1 MSVHVRLRVAAE
13 EYAMPVGHVLEVTDV
28 GQVWAVPRTRPE
40 LLGVQNL
47 RGQILPVVD
56 IAVLLRVLRTA
67 PPSCLLVAEAG
78 GRRAGFTIDDV
89 SGVGLL
95 AEPTMESESDL
106 LLGTTLDGDDLIG
119 VIDVP
124 RLFDALQQVGQ

>member
-1 MSVHVRLRVAAE
+1 
-13 EYAMPVGHVLEVTDV
+13 MPVGHVLEVTDV
-28 GQVWAVPRTRPE
+28 GRVWAVPRTRPE

-56 IAVLLRVLRTA
+56 IAALLRVLRTA
-67 PPSCLLVAEAG
+67 PPGRLLVAEAG

-95 AEPTMESESDL
+95 AEPTMESDSDL
-106 LLGTTLDGDDLIG
+106 LLGTALDGDDLVG